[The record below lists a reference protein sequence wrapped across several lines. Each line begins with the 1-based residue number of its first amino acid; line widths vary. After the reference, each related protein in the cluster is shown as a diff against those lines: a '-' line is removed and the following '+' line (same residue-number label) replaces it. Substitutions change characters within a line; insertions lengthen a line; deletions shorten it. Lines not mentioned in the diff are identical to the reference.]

1 MKKFIQELGFKQQR
15 YVMLCDNQS
24 AIHLAKNSTF
34 HARSKHID
42 VRYHQLRDALNDNFF
57 ELEKIHT
64 DHNGSD
70 MLTKT
75 LLREKLEVCRS
86 ITEMASSSTQME
98 RERFVGFFH
107 HVEPTLI
114 NSVGGL

>member
-15 YVMLCDNQS
+15 YVVFCDNQS
-24 AIHLAKNSTF
+24 AIHLGKNPTF

-42 VRYHQLRDALNDNFF
+42 VRYHWLRDALNDNLF

-70 MLTKT
+70 MLTKV
-75 LLREKLEVCRS
+75 LPKEKLEVCWS
-86 ITEMASSSTQME
+86 ITGMAVLSA
-98 RERFVGFFH
+98 
-107 HVEPTLI
+107 
-114 NSVGGL
+114 